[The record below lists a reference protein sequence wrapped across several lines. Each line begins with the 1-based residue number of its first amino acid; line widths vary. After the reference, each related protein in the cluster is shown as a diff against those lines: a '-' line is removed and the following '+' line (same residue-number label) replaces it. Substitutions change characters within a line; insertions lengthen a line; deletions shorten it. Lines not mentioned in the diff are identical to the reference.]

1 MGIFDFVSSIF
12 RRKQDEYAE
21 SGGGIV
27 TPSGAVVSG
36 GSAFATTLN
45 PDDPGMIKQH
55 NAALNY
61 QDAIREAA
69 SRAQVPTAIICGIG
83 SRESRWGLALKP
95 PTPAGRG
102 DFAKRPP
109 RGGRTAQE
117 PNDGGGYGRGLM
129 QIDYDFH
136 EFARTGNWH
145 DPYSNLMYAAD
156 VLNKNR
162 TFLANRGVSSD
173 ILLRAM
179 IAAYNCGATAA
190 FNCYN
195 AGNDIDCKTTGRNY
209 SQDVLNRAGWFQM
222 QGWY

>member
-1 MGIFDFVSSIF
+1 MGIFDFMSSIF
-12 RRKQDEYAE
+12 SRKQDEYAE

-27 TPSGAVVSG
+27 TPSGTVVSG
-36 GSAFATTLN
+36 GTAFATTLS
-45 PDDPGMIKQH
+45 PDDPGMVKQH
-55 NAALNY
+55 NAALDY

-69 SRAQVPTAIICGIG
+69 GRAQLPTSIICGIG

-95 PTPAGRG
+95 LGPGGRG
-102 DFAKRPP
+102 DFSKRPP
-109 RGGRTAQE
+109 RGGRTGQE

-136 EFARTGNWH
+136 EFARTGNWQ

-156 VLNKNR
+156 VLGKNR
-162 TFLANRGVSSD
+162 TFLENRGVSSD
-173 ILLRAM
+173 MLLRAM

-195 AGNDIDCKTTGRNY
+195 AGQDIDCKTTGRNY

>member
-1 MGIFDFVSSIF
+1 MGIFDFISSFF
-12 RRKQDEYAE
+12 RRPQDEYAE
-21 SGGGIV
+21 SGGGII

-36 GSAFATTLN
+36 GTAFASTLN

-55 NAALNY
+55 NEALKY

-69 SRAQVPTAIICGIG
+69 SRAGLPTAIICGIG

-95 PTPAGRG
+95 ATPAGRG
-102 DFAKRPP
+102 DFSKRSP
-109 RGGRTAQE
+109 RGGRSGQE
-117 PNDGGGYGRGLM
+117 PNDGPGFGRGLM

-136 EFARTGNWH
+136 EFARTGNWQ

-156 VLNKNR
+156 ILNKNR
-162 TFLANRGVSSD
+162 TFLATRGVSSS

-190 FNCYN
+190 LGCYQS
-195 AGNDIDCKTTGRNY
+195 GSDIDCKTTGRDY
-209 SQDVLNRAGWFQM
+209 SRDVLNRAGWFQM